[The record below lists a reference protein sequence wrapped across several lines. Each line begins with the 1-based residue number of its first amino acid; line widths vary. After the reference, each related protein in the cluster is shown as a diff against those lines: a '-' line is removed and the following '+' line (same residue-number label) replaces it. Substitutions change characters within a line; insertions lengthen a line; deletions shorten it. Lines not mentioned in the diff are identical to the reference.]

1 MKSFLALLTLCL
13 LTHRAAAQESIPTD
27 EARKIA
33 RILIQASGDVSN
45 AQLKA
50 ELDPE
55 QPRGIKAGDAGLIVI
70 PAAKLTAAAVAKA
83 GKEPVA
89 IGQLWLHQLVPAQD
103 GSPVALSKLRTVTV
117 TDKDKDKSANAQLY
131 FLGVRDAGAGKLE
144 LVVYAL
150 DKQPLLRVPLEIAEA
165 SQDSPIELQGRKSG
179 EDAGVLTV
187 NLLGKYKAE
196 LTLMKPAQ

>member
-33 RILIQASGDVSN
+33 RVLIMAAGDIPN

-89 IGQLWLHQLVPAQD
+89 LGQLWLHKLAPAQD
-103 GSPVALSKLRTVTV
+103 GSPVALAKLRTITV
-117 TDKDKDKSANAQLY
+117 TDKDKSADAQLY